1 MIRILHRH
9 DLSRKTR
16 IMEERLDGD
25 GPWYLVEDGYES
37 PEAGYVTG
45 DTGKKGEGK
54 VMICKGRYC
63 CVLCQGGGNRVRI
76 RSRYRPGRILMLQ
89 GAQYLFFGT
98 GVGWGGWPRGRCF
111 AKTAKC
117 WRRRL

>member
-16 IMEERLDGD
+16 IMEERLDGN

-45 DTGKKGEGK
+45 DTGRGE
-54 VMICKGRYC
+54 V
-63 CVLCQGGGNRVRI
+63 
-76 RSRYRPGRILMLQ
+76 
-89 GAQYLFFGT
+89 T
-98 GVGWGGWPRGRCF
+98 T
-111 AKTAKC
+111 KTYPTMFVQD
-117 WRRRL
+117 R

>member
-16 IMEERLDGD
+16 VMEERLDGN

-45 DTGKKGEGK
+45 DTGRGEGT
-54 VMICKGRYC
+54 V
-63 CVLCQGGGNRVRI
+63 
-76 RSRYRPGRILMLQ
+76 
-89 GAQYLFFGT
+89 T
-98 GVGWGGWPRGRCF
+98 T
-111 AKTAKC
+111 KTYPMMFVKD
-117 WRRRL
+117 R